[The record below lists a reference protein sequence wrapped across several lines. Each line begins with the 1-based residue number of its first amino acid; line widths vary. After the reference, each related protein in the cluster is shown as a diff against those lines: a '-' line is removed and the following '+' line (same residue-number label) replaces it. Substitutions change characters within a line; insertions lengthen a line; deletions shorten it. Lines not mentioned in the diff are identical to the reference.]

1 MNSGYMQGTT
11 EHICT
16 QLTKNILS
24 EKVGDKY
31 DLKAM
36 VV

>member
-1 MNSGYMQGTT
+1 MNSGYMQGIT
-11 EHICT
+11 EPICT
-16 QLTKNILS
+16 QVTKNILS
-24 EKVGDKY
+24 EKGGDKY